1 MFLGIHPIAIILNH
15 RRIRSFKP
23 KEIQPVIRKINV
35 TDVFCVNSLFKE
47 GCHLLMLP
55 GRFSAAS
62 DTYNQGRLLRNHK
75 YLGIPWN
82 NGGLASRVFLL
93 LGDDQA

>member
-1 MFLGIHPIAIILNH
+1 
-15 RRIRSFKP
+15 
-23 KEIQPVIRKINV
+23 
-35 TDVFCVNSLFKE
+35 
-47 GCHLLMLP
+47 MLP

-62 DTYNQGRLLRNHK
+62 DTYNQGRLLQNHK